1 MKQVFQSLSNGEVEL
16 INLPSPSGTEDQILI
31 QTICSLVSKGTEKM
45 LIEFGKKNLISKVKS
60 QPAKSKELINKAN
73 EGPLMA
79 IEAAKSKLDKPL
91 LGYCNVGF
99 YQWVKCK
106 SFKTG
111 DRVISNGP
119 HAEIF

>member
-60 QPAKSKELINKAN
+60 QPAKSKELINKAFN
-73 EGPLMA
+73 EGPLIA

-91 LGYCNVGF
+91 ALGYCNVGKVLSVGKPRS
-99 YQWVKCK
+99 WAGLMKVAP
-106 SFKTG
+106 S
-111 DRVISNGP
+111 
-119 HAEIF
+119 EIG